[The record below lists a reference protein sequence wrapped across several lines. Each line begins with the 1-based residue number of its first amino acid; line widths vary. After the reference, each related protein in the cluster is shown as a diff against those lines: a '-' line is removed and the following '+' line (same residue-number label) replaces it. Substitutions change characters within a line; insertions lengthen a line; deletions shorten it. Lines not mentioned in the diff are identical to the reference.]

1 MTSEDKLAR
10 NEALFRDI
18 NETIEKTAIENRY
31 EPSELPVFVCECAD
45 TNCGDL
51 IRLSLTQ
58 YEDVRRH
65 PTHFFLVPGHEDPQ
79 IERVV
84 ERYESYFVVEKVG
97 VGRETAHE
105 VDPRAP
111 GGPDPAGP
119 P

>member
-1 MTSEDKLAR
+1 MTSEEKLAR
-10 NEALFRDI
+10 NEGMFRNI

-65 PTHFFLVPGHEDPQ
+65 PTHFFLVPGHEDPE
-79 IERVV
+79 IERVL
-84 ERYESYFVVEKVG
+84 EQNDRFVMTEKFGEAGQVH
-97 VGRETAHE
+97 VDT
-105 VDPRAP
+105 DPRE
-111 GGPDPAGP
+111 
-119 P
+119 